1 MKDNSVSL
9 EYLDSIR
16 IDEDKRKCK
25 GIYPTQSHYGRLT
38 LLFRVKGNN
47 SWACRCICGKHCKA
61 SLFQLVK
68 GGMKSCGCYATNSG
82 SLKGILRTLKFSIN
96 HPKFTLTAI
105 GSNYGKARDWGF
117 KCKDCGVE
125 KLTCNAF
132 ELLKEGRKFCKCSNC
147 YQMDEEEV
155 KVDVIEKI
163 KHTTWINPVFPDI
176 YHIKR
181 DYRIGVTCS
190 VCNHCVDML
199 YGNLVRGKGC
209 NNCAGMRTSKRLL
222 KDTDW
227 FLKQANDVHSYKYDY
242 SNVVYTK
249 AREKVHIV
257 CHEHEEPFH
266 FWQSPDNH
274 VNKAKGCPECKR
286 LRLRYVSF
294 HRSRVEEN
302 KDIYLEI
309 PSGVYLLQMRDS
321 LFKIGI
327 SGVLDQRVSDI
338 KRATKCPVEVIHYK
352 AYNLY
357 DSFHLEHYLHKKYSY
372 CNHIDLKSSWAGHT
386 ECFILSS
393 AEINDIILEIDN
405 YVR

>member
-16 IDEDKRKCK
+16 IDNYSNREPL
-25 GIYPTQSHYGRLT
+25 PTEKSYNRLT
-38 LLFRVKGNN
+38 PLFKVQGVGQ
-47 SWACRCICGKHCKA
+47 WAFRCLCGKHCKA
-61 SLFQLVK
+61 TLTQVIR
-68 GGMKSCGCYATNSG
+68 GVTTSCGCYATCKGNLQG
-82 SLKGILRTLKFSIN
+82 VFRSLKLLNDAATI
-96 HPKFTLTAI
+96 TLTSI
-105 GSNYGKARDWGF
+105 GTDYNKSRNWGF
-117 KCKDCGVE
+117 ACKICGIE
-125 KLTCNAF
+125 KLTCNPF
-132 ELLKEGRKFCKCSNC
+132 EVLTQGRKFCKCSNR
-147 YQMDEEEV
+147 YQMDEGEV
-155 KVDVIEKI
+155 KTDVIEKI
-163 KHTTWINPVFPDI
+163 KHTTWINPVFPVS
-176 YHIKR
+176 YQTKR

-190 VCNHCVDML
+190 VCNHYVDML

-227 FLKQANDVHSYKYDY
+227 FLNQANDVHSYKYDY

-257 CHEHEEPFH
+257 CHEHGEPFH

-274 VNKAKGCPECKR
+274 INKAKGCPECKR

-302 KDIYLEI
+302 KDIYLGI

-393 AEINDIILEIDN
+393 AEINDIILEINN